1 MVLTEK
7 FNFNTFN
14 MPLNFLSDIYNG
26 KISLKEAEFKQRDL
40 EKKIDNLKF
49 GYKSKDKKEKEE
61 KSQVLMQANDL
72 LEYRDK
78 IIDAFKDG
86 IFLSE
91 HLKKSDAA
99 AYNYVLKDVNK
110 FIQEIRSMEEK
121 INLSLFE
128 NFFQSSSLTDYAKE
142 LINIKNAD
150 KNKGIVEE
158 IENKILDLEDRI
170 KEMNE
175 KEKKNKNVKETLEII
190 RKILDYNKNAQNFF
204 HRASKVDKRKSKS
217 KIEESIAER
226 TKLRRQ
232 KLNTIVKICI
242 YIYIN
247 NELFDH

>member
-1 MVLTEK
+1 ME
-7 FNFNTFN
+7 
-14 MPLNFLSDIYNG
+14 
-26 KISLKEAEFKQRDL
+26 DL
-40 EKKIDNLKF
+40 QF
-49 GYKSKDKKEKEE
+49 GYEPKKKKEKEE
-61 KSQVLMQANDL
+61 INGVLMHANDL
-72 LEYRDK
+72 LEYRVK
-78 IIDAFKDG
+78 IINAFKNG
-86 IFLSE
+86 TISSE

>member
-1 MVLTEK
+1 MH
-7 FNFNTFN
+7 
-14 MPLNFLSDIYNG
+14 
-26 KISLKEAEFKQRDL
+26 
-40 EKKIDNLKF
+40 
-49 GYKSKDKKEKEE
+49 
-61 KSQVLMQANDL
+61 ANDL
-72 LEYRDK
+72 LEYRGK
-78 IIDAFKDG
+78 IINAFKNG
-86 IFLSE
+86 TFSSE

-128 NFFQSSSLTDYAKE
+128 NFFQSSALTDYAKE

>member
-78 IIDAFKDG
+78 IIDAFKNG

-91 HLKKSDAA
+91 
-99 AYNYVLKDVNK
+99 Y
-110 FIQEIRSMEEK
+110 
-121 INLSLFE
+121 
-128 NFFQSSSLTDYAKE
+128 
-142 LINIKNAD
+142 
-150 KNKGIVEE
+150 
-158 IENKILDLEDRI
+158 
-170 KEMNE
+170 
-175 KEKKNKNVKETLEII
+175 
-190 RKILDYNKNAQNFF
+190 
-204 HRASKVDKRKSKS
+204 
-217 KIEESIAER
+217 
-226 TKLRRQ
+226 
-232 KLNTIVKICI
+232 
-242 YIYIN
+242 
-247 NELFDH
+247 